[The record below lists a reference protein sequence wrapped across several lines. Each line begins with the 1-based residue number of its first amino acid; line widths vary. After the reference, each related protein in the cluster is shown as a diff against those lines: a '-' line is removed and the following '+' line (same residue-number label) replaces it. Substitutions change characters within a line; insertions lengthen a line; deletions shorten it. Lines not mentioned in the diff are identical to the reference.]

1 MTVAFVKHSAYG
13 DGHNSGHDDSQERPD
28 HSQQNIEHHEHEQ
41 CGNEPLADLLR
52 VMPLPPMLILL
63 PESNLLSDVNLQKH
77 ALSYN
82 SVRS

>member
-52 VMPLPPMLILL
+52 GDATAADADLATGI
-63 PESNLLSDVNLQKH
+63 
-77 ALSYN
+77 
-82 SVRS
+82 